1 MNLPNLSLLNTYHK
15 TFSIDVVPEM
25 SGMLDTQFT
34 IDKVNIN
41 GEIYGLKRYL
51 NGSIDYIKN
60 LNQDDEYTR
69 LRIFGIIGHQDNYG
83 ELFTAYGEHERYINR
98 FYLKLPSWIANE
110 LNKEVINDEQD
121 IDGNRIITYRDGE
134 KDYYN
139 GTKELSRRVN
149 FNGSIDDFNSDGS
162 HRRYTPPPMMSKKLN
177 IPKKIE

>member
-25 SGMLDTQFT
+25 PGMLDTQFT
-34 IDKVNIN
+34 IDKVIIN

-83 ELFTAYGEHERYINR
+83 ELFTADGKHERYINR